1 MEVSDRG
8 RPSEVYVPCRAYIKG
23 ALSLGEKDFIFVE
36 LRSGRFRS
44 VHIREHELRPL
55 KELLCVIFVMRE
67 HDCHSVSHHTLEEK
81 PSHDYCRDSA
91 LSILENGRSVEIW
104 LDNIVVD
111 VFLNSVQ
118 PKRDEVPL
126 FVIDVEELFHKES
139 PIRGFVSNLRIYHIF

>member
-1 MEVSDRG
+1 MSDRG
-8 RPSEVYVPCRAYIKG
+8 RPSEVYVPCRTYIERG
-23 ALSLGEKDFIFVE
+23 LCLGEEDFVFVE
-36 LRSGRFRS
+36 FRGGRFRS
-44 VHIREHELRPL
+44 VHIREHELRSL
-55 KELLCVIFVMRE
+55 EKFLRVIFVMRE
-67 HDCHSVSHHTLEEK
+67 HDCHSVSHHTFQEK
-81 PSHDYCRDSA
+81 PSHDYSGDST
-91 LSILENGRSVEIW
+91 LPIFQDGRSVQVG